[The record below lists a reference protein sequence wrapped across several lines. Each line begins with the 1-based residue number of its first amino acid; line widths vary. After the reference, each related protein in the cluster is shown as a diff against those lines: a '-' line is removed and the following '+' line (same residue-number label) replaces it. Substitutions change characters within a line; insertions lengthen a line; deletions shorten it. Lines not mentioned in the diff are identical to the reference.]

1 MDVPQKLE
9 TSENNVDVTTSK
21 TIDSDINDD
30 AHSVISASSSES
42 SDDPTKYEV
51 DSIASSVEERLTWR
65 GRMQVIVHGHY
76 FHLIIV
82 LLVVLD
88 AMIVLFELL
97 LDVGAFNNIE
107 CEGED
112 LEEQAELCHYSR
124 ESRDYCA
131 APVKVVPINQNGS
144 HLCTCKFRGGK
155 RVCRDFRSDEGV
167 NPGLVLHGFSLAILC
182 IFLIEIIVKLIAFR
196 LKFFTHKFEVFDAI
210 IVVESFI
217 LDIASLNAEA
227 NFEAFN
233 LLIILRLW
241 RVIRIVNGAI
251 LSAKAQSDAQLAQ
264 VRGEARKTIHIL
276 HKLQA
281 QYTQEMNEKDRVK
294 KILEDHKIDPVTGTK
309 PGENS
314 KL

>member
-1 MDVPQKLE
+1 MDAPYNLE
-9 TSENNVDVTTSK
+9 TENDLDKTTSK
-21 TIDSDINDD
+21 TINSDLNDGGET
-30 AHSVISASSSES
+30 HSVISVSSSES
-42 SDDPTKYEV
+42 SEDPAKYEV

-65 GRMQVIVHGHY
+65 GRMQVALHGHY

-97 LDVGAFNNIE
+97 LDVGAFDNIE

-112 LEEQAELCHYSR
+112 LEEQAEMCHYST
-124 ESRDYCA
+124 ESRYHCA
-131 APVKVVPINQNGS
+131 APVGVVPINQS
-144 HLCTCKFRGGK
+144 ATRLCTCKFRGGK
-155 RVCRDFRSDEGV
+155 RVCRDFESDEGI
-167 NPGLVLHGFSLAILC
+167 NPAVVLHGFSLAILC
-182 IFLIEIIVKLIAFR
+182 IFLMEILVKLIAFR

-210 IVVESFI
+210 VVVESFI
-217 LDIASLNAEA
+217 LDVASLHAEA

-241 RVIRIVNGAI
+241 RVVRIVNGAI

-281 QYTQEMNEKDRVK
+281 RFTQEMDEKDRFK
-294 KILEDHKIDPVTGTK
+294 KLLEDHKINPVTGIK
-309 PGENS
+309 ASEKS
-314 KL
+314 